1 MRMRPYL
8 RHMDLSGGLSSGA
21 MLALAAGLW
30 LVYLIPTWLRRR
42 EYLATE
48 RNAVRLQQTLRI
60 LAESAEMPI
69 EVRAEANAKSV
80 AAFQRSLL
88 QQEQLADAVT
98 RARDAAAARTA
109 GRQLAQAQP
118 ALAAVVNSRTLAS
131 RRLRRTRAVTSAV
144 FFVSVIA
151 LAVQLVLL
159 VSTGMSAGAPAVL
172 AFGAVG
178 SVTSFAMLG
187 RLASISRAR
196 TAALVQQPVA
206 RTTKRSA
213 PAPRQAPAPVAEKQ
227 WTPVPL
233 PKPLYLSRPA
243 PEPVVIVADEVA
255 AELREA
261 AAAAERA
268 RRAAEAAPVAVP
280 IPITRPSRFAAMGIV
295 DENAVAT
302 PDLDAVL
309 RRRRTAS

>member
-1 MRMRPYL
+1 
-8 RHMDLSGGLSSGA
+8 MDLSGGLSSGA

-60 LAESAEMPI
+60 LAESAEVPTA
-69 EVRAEANAKSV
+69 VRAETSAKSV

-88 QQEQLADAVT
+88 QQQQLSDAVE
-98 RARDAAAARTA
+98 RARDAAAARQME
-109 GRQLAQAQP
+109 RQLAQAQP

-144 FFVSVIA
+144 FFVSVAA
-151 LAVQLVLL
+151 LVVQVALL
-159 VSTGMSAGAPAVL
+159 VTTGMAPGTPAVL
-172 AFGAVG
+172 AFAAVG

-206 RTTKRSA
+206 REERRVA
-213 PAPRQAPAPVAEKQ
+213 PAVRQAPAPVAEKQ
-227 WTPVPL
+227 WTPVPV

-243 PEPVVIVADEVA
+243 AEPVVIVADEVA

-268 RRAAEAAPVAVP
+268 RRAAEAAPVVAP

-295 DENAVAT
+295 DESAVAA

>member
-1 MRMRPYL
+1 
-8 RHMDLSGGLSSGA
+8 MDLSGGLSSGA

-60 LAESAEMPI
+60 LAESAEVPTA
-69 EVRAEANAKSV
+69 VRAETSAKSV

-88 QQEQLADAVT
+88 QQQQLSDAVE
-98 RARDAAAARTA
+98 RARDAAAARQME
-109 GRQLAQAQP
+109 RQLAQAQP
-118 ALAAVVNSRTLAS
+118 ALAAVVSSRSLAS

-144 FFVSVIA
+144 FFASVAA
-151 LAVQLVLL
+151 LVVQVALL
-159 VSTGMSAGAPAVL
+159 VTTGMAPGTPAVL
-172 AFGAVG
+172 AFAAVG

-206 RTTKRSA
+206 RQERRTA
-213 PAPRQAPAPVAEKQ
+213 PAARQAPAPVAEKQ
-227 WTPVPL
+227 WTPVPV

-243 PEPVVIVADEVA
+243 AEPVVIVADEIA

-261 AAAAERA
+261 AAAAAGAERA
-268 RRAAEAAPVAVP
+268 RRAAEAAPVVAP

-295 DENAVAT
+295 DESAVAA

>member
-1 MRMRPYL
+1 
-8 RHMDLSGGLSSGA
+8 

-60 LAESAEMPI
+60 LAESAEVPTA
-69 EVRAEANAKSV
+69 VRAETSAKSV

-88 QQEQLADAVT
+88 QQQQLADAVE
-98 RARDAAAARTA
+98 RAREAAVARQM

-118 ALAAVVNSRTLAS
+118 ALAAVVNSRTRAS

-144 FFVSVIA
+144 FFASLVA
-151 LAVQLVLL
+151 LAVQVALL
-159 VSTGMSAGAPAVL
+159 VTTGMAAGTAAVL
-172 AFGAVG
+172 VFAAVG

-196 TAALVQQPVA
+196 TAALVQPPVA
-206 RTTKRSA
+206 RPERRSEPVA
-213 PAPRQAPAPVAEKQ
+213 RQAPAPVAEKQ
-227 WTPVPL
+227 WTPVPV

-243 PEPVVIVADEVA
+243 VEPVVIVADEVA
-255 AELREA
+255 AELRQA

-268 RRAAEAAPVAVP
+268 RRAAEAAPVVEP
-280 IPITRPSRFAAMGIV
+280 IPIARPSRFAAMGIV
-295 DENAVAT
+295 DDSTVAT

-309 RRRRTAS
+309 RRRRAAS

>member
-1 MRMRPYL
+1 
-8 RHMDLSGGLSSGA
+8 

-60 LAESAEMPI
+60 LAESAEIPT
-69 EVRAEANAKSV
+69 EVRAETSAKSV

-88 QQEQLADAVT
+88 QQQQLADAVE
-98 RARDAAAARTA
+98 RARDAAVSRTME
-109 GRQLAQAQP
+109 RQLAQAQP
-118 ALAAVVNSRTLAS
+118 ALAAVVNSRTVAS
-131 RRLRRTRAVTSAV
+131 RRLRRTRVVTSAV
-144 FFVSVIA
+144 FFGSVIA
-151 LAVQLVLL
+151 LVVQLVLL
-159 VSTGMSAGAPAVL
+159 VTTGAAAGTPAVL
-172 AFGAVG
+172 AFAAVG
-178 SVTSFAMLG
+178 AITSFAMLG

-196 TAALVQQPVA
+196 TAALVQQPVERVA
-206 RTTKRSA
+206 RRTA
-213 PAPRQAPAPVAEKQ
+213 PAVRQAPAPVAEKQ
-227 WTPVPL
+227 WTPVPI
-233 PKPLYLSRPA
+233 PKPLYLSRPVV
-243 PEPVVIVADEVA
+243 EPVVIVADEVA
-255 AELREA
+255 AELRQA

-268 RRAAEAAPVAVP
+268 RRAAEAAPVVEP

-295 DENAVAT
+295 DQSAAAT

>member
-1 MRMRPYL
+1 
-8 RHMDLSGGLSSGA
+8 MDLSGGLSSGA

-60 LAESAEMPI
+60 LAESAEIPTA
-69 EVRAEANAKSV
+69 VRAETSAKSV

-88 QQEQLADAVT
+88 QQQQLADAVE
-98 RARDAAAARTA
+98 RARDAAAARQM

-118 ALAAVVNSRTLAS
+118 ALAAVVNSRTTAS

-144 FFVSVIA
+144 FFASVVA
-151 LAVQLVLL
+151 LIVQVALL
-159 VSTGMSAGAPAVL
+159 VTTGMAPGTPAVL
-172 AFGAVG
+172 AFAAVG

-196 TAALVQQPVA
+196 TAALVQQPAV
-206 RTTKRSA
+206 RQERRSA
-213 PAPRQAPAPVAEKQ
+213 PPSRQAPAPVAEKQ
-227 WTPVPL
+227 WTPVPV

-243 PEPVVIVADEVA
+243 AEPVVIVADEVA

-268 RRAAEAAPVAVP
+268 RRAAEAAPVVEP

-295 DENAVAT
+295 DESAVAT

>member
-1 MRMRPYL
+1 
-8 RHMDLSGGLSSGA
+8 MDLSGGLSSGA

-60 LAESAEMPI
+60 LAESAEIPT
-69 EVRAEANAKSV
+69 EVRAETSAKSV

-88 QQEQLADAVT
+88 QQQQLSDAVE
-98 RARDAAAARTA
+98 RARDAAAARQME
-109 GRQLAQAQP
+109 RQLAQAQP

-131 RRLRRTRAVTSAV
+131 RRLRRTRGVTSAV
-144 FFVSVIA
+144 FFASVIA
-151 LAVQLVLL
+151 LVVQVALL
-159 VSTGMSAGAPAVL
+159 VTTGTAPGTPAVL
-172 AFGAVG
+172 AFAAVG
-178 SVTSFAMLG
+178 SITSFAMLG

-196 TAALVQQPVA
+196 TAALVQQPPA
-206 RTTKRSA
+206 RQERRAA

-227 WTPVPL
+227 WTPVPV
-233 PKPLYLSRPA
+233 PKPLYLSRPVV
-243 PEPVVIVADEVA
+243 EPVVIVADEVA
-255 AELREA
+255 AELRQA

-268 RRAAEAAPVAVP
+268 RRAAEAAPVVEP

-295 DENAVAT
+295 DEGAVAT

>member
-1 MRMRPYL
+1 
-8 RHMDLSGGLSSGA
+8 MDLSGGLSSGA

-60 LAESAEMPI
+60 LAESAEIPTA
-69 EVRAEANAKSV
+69 VRAETSAKSV

-88 QQEQLADAVT
+88 QQEQLADAVS
-98 RARDAAAARTA
+98 RARDAAAARTM

-118 ALAAVVNSRTLAS
+118 ALAAVVSSRTLAS

-144 FFVSVIA
+144 FFASVIA
-151 LAVQLVLL
+151 LVVQVALL
-159 VSTGMSAGAPAVL
+159 ATTGAAAGTPAVL
-172 AFGAVG
+172 AFAAIG
-178 SVTSFAMLG
+178 SITSFAMLG

-196 TAALVQQPVA
+196 TAALVQQPAA
-206 RTTKRSA
+206 RPAKRAVPLQRTA
-213 PAPRQAPAPVAEKQ
+213 PEPVVEKQ

-233 PKPLYLSRPA
+233 PKPLYLSKPA
-243 PEPVVIVADEVA
+243 PQPVVIVADEVA

-261 AAAAERA
+261 AARA
-268 RRAAEAAPVAVP
+268 QRELRAAQAAAAKPPVEP

-295 DENAVAT
+295 DAGETAT

>member
-1 MRMRPYL
+1 
-8 RHMDLSGGLSSGA
+8 

-60 LAESAEMPI
+60 LAESAEVPAA
-69 EVRAEANAKSV
+69 VRAETNAKSV

-88 QQEQLADAVT
+88 QQEQLAEAVAK
-98 RARDAAAARTA
+98 ARDAAAARA
-109 GRQLAQAQP
+109 MGRQLAQAQP
-118 ALAAVVNSRTLAS
+118 ALAAVVSSRTLAS

-144 FFVSVIA
+144 FFASVIA
-151 LAVQLVLL
+151 LVVQVVLL
-159 VSTGMSAGAPAVL
+159 ATTGAAVGTPAVL
-172 AFGAVG
+172 VFAAVG
-178 SVTSFAMLG
+178 SITSFAMLG

-206 RTTKRSA
+206 RPAKRA
-213 PAPRQAPAPVAEKQ
+213 VPLERPAAAPVAEKQ
-227 WTPVPL
+227 WTPVPV

-243 PEPVVIVADEVA
+243 LEPVVIVADEVA
-255 AELREA
+255 AELRQA
-261 AAAAERA
+261 AEAAERA
-268 RRAAEAAPVAVP
+268 RRAAEAAPVVQP

-295 DENAVAT
+295 EESAVTA

-309 RRRRTAS
+309 RRRRAAS

>member
-1 MRMRPYL
+1 
-8 RHMDLSGGLSSGA
+8 MDLSGGLSSGA

-60 LAESAEMPI
+60 LAESAEVPTA
-69 EVRAEANAKSV
+69 VRAETSAKSV

-88 QQEQLADAVT
+88 QQQQLADAVE
-98 RARDAAAARTA
+98 RAREAAVARQL

-118 ALAAVVNSRTLAS
+118 ALAAVVNSRTRAS

-144 FFVSVIA
+144 FIASVIA
-151 LAVQLVLL
+151 LVAQVVLL
-159 VSTGMSAGAPAVL
+159 ATTGMAAGTAAVL
-172 AFGAVG
+172 VFAAVG

-196 TAALVQQPVA
+196 TAALVQQPVQ
-206 RTTKRSA
+206 RPERRSA
-213 PAPRQAPAPVAEKQ
+213 PAARQAPAPVAEKQ
-227 WTPVPL
+227 WTPVPV
-233 PKPLYLSRPA
+233 PKPLYLSRPVV
-243 PEPVVIVADEVA
+243 EPVVIVADEVA
-255 AELREA
+255 AELRQA

-268 RRAAEAAPVAVP
+268 RRAAEAAPVVEP

-295 DENAVAT
+295 DESPAAT

>member
-1 MRMRPYL
+1 
-8 RHMDLSGGLSSGA
+8 MDLSGGLSSGA

-60 LAESAEMPI
+60 LAESAEVPTA
-69 EVRAEANAKSV
+69 VRAETSAKSV

-88 QQEQLADAVT
+88 QQQQLADAVE
-98 RARDAAAARTA
+98 RAREAAVARQL

-118 ALAAVVNSRTLAS
+118 ALAAVVNSRTRAS

-144 FFVSVIA
+144 FFASVIA
-151 LAVQLVLL
+151 LIAQVVLL
-159 VSTGMSAGAPAVL
+159 ATTGMAAGTAAVL
-172 AFGAVG
+172 VFAAVG

-196 TAALVQQPVA
+196 TAALVQQPVQ
-206 RTTKRSA
+206 RPERRSA
-213 PAPRQAPAPVAEKQ
+213 PAARQAPAPVAEKQ
-227 WTPVPL
+227 WTPVPV
-233 PKPLYLSRPA
+233 PKPLYLSRPVV
-243 PEPVVIVADEVA
+243 EPVVIVADEVA
-255 AELREA
+255 AELRQA

-268 RRAAEAAPVAVP
+268 RRAAEAAPVVEP

-295 DENAVAT
+295 DEGPAAT

>member
-1 MRMRPYL
+1 
-8 RHMDLSGGLSSGA
+8 MDLSGGLSSGA

-60 LAESAEMPI
+60 LAESAEVPTA
-69 EVRAEANAKSV
+69 VRAETSAKSV

-88 QQEQLADAVT
+88 QQQQLADAVE
-98 RARDAAAARTA
+98 RAREAAVARQM

-118 ALAAVVNSRTLAS
+118 ALAAVVNSRTRAS

-144 FFVSVIA
+144 FFASVIA
-151 LAVQLVLL
+151 LVTQVALL
-159 VSTGMSAGAPAVL
+159 ATTGMAAGTAAVL
-172 AFGAVG
+172 VFAAVG

-206 RTTKRSA
+206 RPERRSVPVA
-213 PAPRQAPAPVAEKQ
+213 RQAPAPAVEKQ
-227 WTPVPL
+227 WTPVPV
-233 PKPLYLSRPA
+233 PKPLYLSRPVA
-243 PEPVVIVADEVA
+243 EPVVIVADEVA
-255 AELREA
+255 AELRQA

-268 RRAAEAAPVAVP
+268 RRAAEAAPVVEP

-295 DENAVAT
+295 DESAVAA

>member
-1 MRMRPYL
+1 
-8 RHMDLSGGLSSGA
+8 MDLSGGLSSGA

-60 LAESAEMPI
+60 LAESAEIPTA
-69 EVRAEANAKSV
+69 VRAETSAKSV

-88 QQEQLADAVT
+88 QQQQLADAVE
-98 RARDAAAARTA
+98 RARDAAASRQM

-118 ALAAVVNSRTLAS
+118 ALAAVVNSRSLAS
-131 RRLRRTRAVTSAV
+131 RRLRRTRAVTSIV
-144 FFVSVIA
+144 FLASVAA
-151 LAVQLVLL
+151 LVVQLVLL
-159 VSTGMSAGAPAVL
+159 ATTGMAAGTPAVL
-172 AFGAVG
+172 AFAAVG
-178 SVTSFAMLG
+178 SITSFAMLG

-196 TAALVQQPVA
+196 TAALVRQPVERRVQRSAPVA
-206 RTTKRSA
+206 RQ
-213 PAPRQAPAPVAEKQ
+213 QAAPVAEKQ
-227 WTPVPL
+227 WTPVPV

-243 PEPVVIVADEVA
+243 PQPVVIVADEVA
-255 AELREA
+255 AELRQA
-261 AAAAERA
+261 AAEAERA
-268 RRAAEAAPVAVP
+268 RRAAEAAPVVQP

-295 DENAVAT
+295 EESGAAA

>member
-1 MRMRPYL
+1 
-8 RHMDLSGGLSSGA
+8 

-60 LAESAEMPI
+60 LAESAEIPTA
-69 EVRAEANAKSV
+69 VRAETSAKSV

-88 QQEQLADAVT
+88 QQQQLADAVE
-98 RARDAAAARTA
+98 RARDAAASRQM

-118 ALAAVVNSRTLAS
+118 ALAAVVNSRSLAS
-131 RRLRRTRAVTSAV
+131 RRLRRTRAVTSTV
-144 FFVSVIA
+144 FLASVAA
-151 LAVQLVLL
+151 LVVQLVLL
-159 VSTGMSAGAPAVL
+159 ATTGMAAGTPAVL
-172 AFGAVG
+172 AFAAVG

-196 TAALVQQPVA
+196 TAALVQQPVE
-206 RTTKRSA
+206 RRVQRSA
-213 PAPRQAPAPVAEKQ
+213 PVARPQAAPVAEKQ
-227 WTPVPL
+227 WTPVPV

-243 PEPVVIVADEVA
+243 PQPVVIVADEVA
-255 AELREA
+255 AELRQA
-261 AAAAERA
+261 AAAAEQA
-268 RRAAEAAPVAVP
+268 RRAAEAAPVVQP

-295 DENAVAT
+295 DESAVAA

>member
-1 MRMRPYL
+1 
-8 RHMDLSGGLSSGA
+8 MDLSGGLSSGA

-60 LAESAEMPI
+60 LAESAE
-69 EVRAEANAKSV
+69 
-80 AAFQRSLL
+80 Q
-88 QQEQLADAVT
+88 QLADAVE
-98 RARDAAAARTA
+98 RAREAAVARQL

-118 ALAAVVNSRTLAS
+118 ALAAVVNSRTRAS

-144 FFVSVIA
+144 FFASVIA
-151 LAVQLVLL
+151 LVAQVVLL
-159 VSTGMSAGAPAVL
+159 ATTGMAAGTAAVL
-172 AFGAVG
+172 VFAAVG

-196 TAALVQQPVA
+196 TAALVQQPVQ
-206 RTTKRSA
+206 RPERRSA
-213 PAPRQAPAPVAEKQ
+213 PAARQAPAPVAEKQ
-227 WTPVPL
+227 WTPVPV
-233 PKPLYLSRPA
+233 PKPLYLSRPVV
-243 PEPVVIVADEVA
+243 EPVVIVADEVA
-255 AELREA
+255 AELRQA

-268 RRAAEAAPVAVP
+268 RRAAEAAPVVEP

-295 DENAVAT
+295 DESPAAT

>member
-1 MRMRPYL
+1 
-8 RHMDLSGGLSSGA
+8 MDLSGGLSSGA

-60 LAESAEMPI
+60 LAESAEVPTA
-69 EVRAEANAKSV
+69 VRAETSAKSV

-88 QQEQLADAVT
+88 QQQQLADAVE
-98 RARDAAAARTA
+98 RAREAAVARQL

-118 ALAAVVNSRTLAS
+118 ALAAVVNSRTRAS

-144 FFVSVIA
+144 FFASVIA
-151 LAVQLVLL
+151 LVAQVVLL
-159 VSTGMSAGAPAVL
+159 ATTGMAAGTAAVL
-172 AFGAVG
+172 VFAAVG

-196 TAALVQQPVA
+196 TAALVQQPVQ
-206 RTTKRSA
+206 RPERRSA
-213 PAPRQAPAPVAEKQ
+213 PAARQAPAPVAEKQ
-227 WTPVPL
+227 WTPVPV
-233 PKPLYLSRPA
+233 PKPLYLSRPVV
-243 PEPVVIVADEVA
+243 EPVVIVADEVA
-255 AELREA
+255 AELRQA

-268 RRAAEAAPVAVP
+268 RRAAEAAPVVEP

-295 DENAVAT
+295 DESPAAT